1 MVLLAAKSKSPTA
14 STWEHLNRHGWSFH
28 KNEMISVVA
37 SERRFNDEQIE
48 LAERLKSE
56 GASIS
61 KIARELKRN
70 HEYIKRLLD
79 PNYRYR
85 QKMSSPGEQ
94 RLREE
99 RLQWIAKNA
108 SVMLA
113 EGDPILQVARKLKTR
128 RNIILKAMEKYG
140 SKDFEWPNEK

>member
-1 MVLLAAKSKSPTA
+1 
-14 STWEHLNRHGWSFH
+14 
-28 KNEMISVVA
+28 
-37 SERRFNDEQIE
+37 
-48 LAERLKSE
+48 
-56 GASIS
+56 
-61 KIARELKRN
+61 
-70 HEYIKRLLD
+70 
-79 PNYRYR
+79 
-85 QKMSSPGEQ
+85 MSSPGEQ

-99 RLQWIAKNA
+99 RLQSIAKNA